1 MLVEKIYCVT
11 HFLLAS
17 GTCEV
22 AVESLDLIQRSK
34 SPLGGNDSTIATHD
48 ILLDGYYNLYY
59 FFGTNRGIIHII
71 LLFIKNNKG
80 YFWKDTSIYNSYDMF
95 KKRI

>member
-1 MLVEKIYCVT
+1 MLVEKIYCAT

-22 AVESLDLIQRSK
+22 AAESLDLIHRSK

-48 ILLDGYYNLYY
+48 ILLDRYYNLYY
-59 FFGTNRGIIHII
+59 FFWY
-71 LLFIKNNKG
+71 K
-80 YFWKDTSIYNSYDMF
+80 
-95 KKRI
+95 